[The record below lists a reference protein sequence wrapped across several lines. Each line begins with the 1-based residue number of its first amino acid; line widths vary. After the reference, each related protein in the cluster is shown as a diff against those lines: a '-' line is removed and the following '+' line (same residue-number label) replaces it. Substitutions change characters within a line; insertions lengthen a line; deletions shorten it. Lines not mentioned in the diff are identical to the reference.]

1 MGIWRHC
8 SSCRADIGFDTV
20 YWECS
25 VSTCARVART
35 GLFFC
40 SVGCWEAHLPTMR
53 HREAW
58 AVEKRSPGEAAWRRE
73 QAAEAA
79 QRVAAPA
86 PAAAR
91 PAPIRQP
98 APIRHAP
105 SPTPVSS
112 LRRPIAVAPRD
123 QEEEDMSDDAAAV
136 DEVLVVVSKLK
147 KYIRAKSGMN
157 TSDGVVSVLSDH
169 LRHMCDLAVQKA
181 TEDGRKTVL
190 DRDFKAATGQQP

>member
-8 SSCRADIGFDTV
+8 SSCRADIGFEQI

-25 VSTCARVART
+25 VSTCARLART

-58 AVEKRSPGEAAWRRE
+58 AVEKRSPSEMAWRRE
-73 QAAEAA
+73 QAEAA
-79 QRVAAPA
+79 QKPEAAPKAASPSPSPRPVEVRRSVAA
-86 PAAAR
+86 
-91 PAPIRQP
+91 
-98 APIRHAP
+98 
-105 SPTPVSS
+105 
-112 LRRPIAVAPRD
+112 APRF
-123 QEEEDMSDDAAAV
+123 QEEDMSDDAAAV
-136 DEVLVVVSKLK
+136 EEVLVVVSKLK

-169 LRHMCDLAVQKA
+169 LRHMCDVAIQKA
-181 TEDGRKTVL
+181 TDDGRKTVL
-190 DRDFKAATGQQP
+190 DRDFKAAFGGGGGGGGGGQP